1 MSTLRAIKKL
11 VLGETWILPAGVAA
25 VLAAGAVLKAA
36 APDVWADAG
45 GAILA
50 AGVLAVLLA
59 SVVVSARGRRSP

>member
-25 VLAAGAVLKAA
+25 VLVAGAGLKAA
-36 APDVWADAG
+36 APHAWADAG

-50 AGVLAVLLA
+50 TGMLAVLLA
-59 SVVVSARGRRSP
+59 SVIVSARRR

>member
-25 VLAAGAVLKAA
+25 VLLAGAVLKAA
-36 APDVWADAG
+36 VPGAWEDGG

-59 SVVVSARGRRSP
+59 SVVSSARRR

>member
-25 VLAAGAVLKAA
+25 VLVVGGALKAA
-36 APDVWADAG
+36 APDAWSDAG
-45 GAILA
+45 GALLA

-59 SVVVSARGRRSP
+59 SVTVSARRR